1 MTSGFDRRGPGGL
14 RARRMPPGRPSVAEL
29 EARRERALAAA
40 RTAAEALTFG
50 LALLLCFFLP
60 GLLG

>member
-1 MTSGFDRRGPGGL
+1 MTRGFDRRAPGGL
-14 RARRMPPGRPSVAEL
+14 RARRRPSVAEL

-40 RTAAEALTFG
+40 ETAAEVLTFG